1 MHDSLKDRLLQ
12 KHIVNGVGVFY
23 YYNNFMV
30 SEIDQGAKI
39 ELDIVLKI
47 SDEFTK
53 KYYSFD
59 NPFVYIA
66 NRIHSYSLQP
76 TVHFEAKKHLPY
88 VKGYAVVTYDAI
100 NTKIA
105 TLEQSFLEVPTKVFD
120 NLKDAVHWSD
130 QLIAKR

>member
-1 MHDSLKDRLLQ
+1 MKNRLLQ

-23 YYNNFMV
+23 YYDSFMI
-30 SEIDQGAKI
+30 SEIDEGVKV

-66 NRIHSYSLQP
+66 NRINSYSLQP
-76 TVHFEAKKHLPY
+76 TVHFEAKKQLPY

-120 NLKDAVHWSD
+120 NLEDAIFWSD
-130 QLIAKR
+130 QLLLDK